1 MHRTFA
7 FHLPPGTT
15 YVITTAPEVLT
26 VTISSPPA
34 TTEVAPLTTR
44 LRTAAAAAELDYPEA
59 LAAACAELSLL
70 HNVAPEQRSTAR
82 DFLVYSELPLAR
94 IDKENTTHSLVVTT
108 YGRLLGCRLGDLAG
122 VYWGAGARVAGSRDE
137 IISLIEQHLLPD
149 DNWSFH
155 ATQAFLKAITNL
167 AAQNAPTASGADCKG
182 TWFYVCD
189 KNALI
194 FGEVPVKCVS
204 ETDDNY
210 ILTTSFGRAIK
221 CNSNNLCRDWAQAA
235 TKPPLQNRSD
245 LVVWPFIN
253 Q

>member
-44 LRTAAAAAELDYPEA
+44 LRTAAATAELDYPEA

-182 TWFYVCD
+182 TWFYICD

-204 ETDDNY
+204 ETDGNY

-221 CNSNNLCRDWAQAA
+221 CDGNNLCRDWAQAV
-235 TKPPLQNRSD
+235 TKSPQNRLD
-245 LVVWPFIN
+245 LVVWPFVN
-253 Q
+253 